1 MAKPVLTTL
10 RGSSART
17 RFGKVAVMMGGVSAE
32 REISLMSG
40 SMVLMALNR
49 QGVHAFAFDPA
60 DRSLAE
66 LVAGG
71 YERVFIALHGRFGED
86 GTVQG
91 ALEMLRVPYT
101 GAGVMA
107 SSIAID
113 KVMTKRIWQTHQ
125 LPTPAF
131 EIINSPESAAQA
143 WQSLGGPCVVKP
155 FREGSTLGLS
165 KVMRAA
171 DMTSAWRL
179 AAGFHD
185 DVMAEQCIVGRELT
199 VSIIGTGDQARALP
213 VIEIKAP
220 SGNYDY
226 QHKYFTDDT
235 EYLCPAPLSAALTEQ
250 IQAISLKAYHAV
262 GCEGW
267 ARVDFM
273 LDQDDKPWLLEI
285 NTSPG
290 MTDHSLV
297 PMAAAADG
305 ISYDELVAQILAT
318 ASLKVA
324 TPDLSASGLTPS
336 GESN

>member
-1 MAKPVLTTL
+1 MKSPLPKTALKFAFVVDDLDKYLERFAALFGMETPVSIVTGPQEETQMEYRGAPTDGRARLGYIPLENITL
-10 RGSSART
+10 ELIEPIGGPSIWQSYLDARGSGLHHIAFIVNGMSQVIADLD
-17 RFGKVAVMMGGVSAE
+17 
-32 REISLMSG
+32 SLG
-40 SMVLMALNR
+40 LPLAQ
-49 QGVHAFAFDPA
+49 QGVFPA
-60 DRSLAE
+60 
-66 LVAGG
+66 
-71 YERVFIALHGRFGED
+71 
-86 GTVQG
+86 
-91 ALEMLRVPYT
+91 
-101 GAGVMA
+101 
-107 SSIAID
+107 
-113 KVMTKRIWQTHQ
+113 
-125 LPTPAF
+125 
-131 EIINSPESAAQA
+131 
-143 WQSLGGPCVVKP
+143 LG
-155 FREGSTLGLS
+155 
-165 KVMRAA
+165 
-171 DMTSAWRL
+171 
-179 AAGFHD
+179 
-185 DVMAEQCIVGRELT
+185 
-199 VSIIGTGDQARALP
+199 
-213 VIEIKAP
+213 KAP

>member
-1 MAKPVLTTL
+1 MGKPSLTPV
-10 RGSSART
+10 RGSPRHQT
-17 RFGKVAVMMGGVSAE
+17 LGKVAVMMGGVSAE
-32 REISLMSG
+32 REISLKSG

-60 DRSLAE
+60 DRSLAD
-66 LVAGG
+66 LVSGG

-101 GAGVMA
+101 GSGIQA
-107 SSIAID
+107 SSVAID
-113 KVMTKRIWQTHQ
+113 KVATKRLWASHG

-131 EIINSPESAAQA
+131 EVCDSAAAAAQA
-143 WQSLGGPCVVKP
+143 WQSIGGPVVVKP

-165 KVMRAA
+165 KVMREQDAA
-171 DMTSAWRL
+171 SAWHL

-185 DVMAEQCIVGRELT
+185 QVMVEKCIVGREVT
-199 VSIIGTGDQARALP
+199 VAVLGKGAHARALP
-213 VIEIKAP
+213 VVEIRAP
-220 SGNYDY
+220 GGNYDY

-235 EYLCPAPLSAALTEQ
+235 EYLCPAPLSDELTEHIQ
-250 IQAISLKAYHAV
+250 SLSVQAYQAI

-267 ARVDFM
+267 GRVDLM
-273 LDQDDKPWLLEI
+273 LDEQERPWLLEV

-297 PMAAAADG
+297 PMAANADG
-305 ISYDELVAQILAT
+305 QPYDELVYEILLG
-318 ASLKVA
+318 ASLKVSS
-324 TPDLSASGLTPS
+324 PDLVIQPVSPAEGS
-336 GESN
+336 

>member
-10 RGSSART
+10 RGSTARPG
-17 RFGKVAVMMGGVSAE
+17 FGKVAVMMGGVSAE

-101 GAGVMA
+101 GSGVMA
-107 SSIAID
+107 SAIAID

-131 EIINSPESAAQA
+131 EVITDAASAARA

-165 KVMRAA
+165 KVMREA
-171 DMTSAWRL
+171 DMAGAWRL

-185 DVMAEQCIVGRELT
+185 DVMAEHCIMGRELT
-199 VSIIGTGDQARALP
+199 VPILGSGDQARALP

-235 EYLCPAPLSAALTEQ
+235 EYLCPAPLSADLTEQ
-250 IQAISLKAYHAV
+250 VQALSLKAFHAV

-267 ARVDFM
+267 ARVDLM
-273 LDQDDKPWLLEI
+273 LDEQSQPWLLEI

-297 PMAAAADG
+297 PMAAAAEG
-305 ISYDELVAQILAT
+305 TSYDELVAGILAS

-324 TPDLSASGLTPS
+324 LPEPVSGGLTPS
-336 GESN
+336 GESG

>member
-1 MAKPVLTTL
+1 
-10 RGSSART
+10 
-17 RFGKVAVMMGGVSAE
+17 
-32 REISLMSG
+32 
-40 SMVLMALNR
+40 
-49 QGVHAFAFDPA
+49 
-60 DRSLAE
+60 
-66 LVAGG
+66 
-71 YERVFIALHGRFGED
+71 
-86 GTVQG
+86 
-91 ALEMLRVPYT
+91 
-101 GAGVMA
+101 
-107 SSIAID
+107 
-113 KVMTKRIWQTHQ
+113 
-125 LPTPAF
+125 
-131 EIINSPESAAQA
+131 
-143 WQSLGGPCVVKP
+143 
-155 FREGSTLGLS
+155 
-165 KVMRAA
+165 
-171 DMTSAWRL
+171 MTSAWRL

-220 SGNYDY
+220 SGNYDT

-235 EYLCPAPLSAALTEQ
+235 EYLCPAPLSAGLTEQ

-305 ISYDELVAQILAT
+305 ISYDKLVAQILAT